1 MTTYSGFLDNVFG
14 GVTNPKGNLGDW
26 QHAARFFTDE
36 SLKYS
41 PKTKFLYH
49 VTFYFTR
56 EAQSSS
62 PLLQTYQ
69 NQIGMLVR
77 NADLPQFSANVETKN
92 QYNRKKQVQT
102 NIEYNPINIEF
113 HDDNFGITTQL
124 LESYFKYYYA
134 DSNNTL
140 SSGAYGNRR
149 EGDTLYAGADRNR
162 FSHGLDNDTP
172 VNPFFDRIEIAQM
185 SRKTYTKYTLVN
197 PIISDWSH
205 DSVDYSNSSETM
217 SNSIT
222 VNYETV
228 LYDRGQVEA
237 GANGDPTGF
246 GREDNYDTVPSPI
259 TTLGGSSGGL
269 LDIIGGVGDIA
280 SGNLSALESLIAGRN
295 IVDSVENLSE
305 EGLREE
311 GFNVLRDALG
321 NISTGD
327 ISGIPEIFIPKTQG
341 AGGIENITQ
350 AKESISADI
359 TRSRSQLQEAIG
371 REQTNLSRNQ
381 TQLRQALQQG
391 DSEAVASLE
400 TRIANNE
407 RSIRNFQRQLDS
419 R

>member
-1 MTTYSGFLDNVFG
+1 MTTFSGFLDNVFG

-36 SLKYS
+36 SFKYS

-49 VTFYFTR
+49 VTFYFTT

-92 QYNRKKQVQT
+92 QYNRKKQIQT
-102 NIEYNPINIEF
+102 NIEYNPINIDF

-134 DSNNTL
+134 DSNNPL

-162 FSHGLDNDTP
+162 FSHGLDNNTP

-197 PIISDWSH
+197 PIISDWQH

-217 SNSIT
+217 TNSIT

-269 LDIIGGVGDIA
+269 LDAIGGVGDIA
-280 SGNLSALESLIAGRN
+280 SGNLSVLESLVAGTNIAS
-295 IVDSVENLSE
+295 SVENLSE

-311 GFNVLRDALG
+311 GFNVIREALG
-321 NISTGD
+321 NVSSGD
-327 ISGIPEIFIPKTQG
+327 VSGIPEIFIPKTQG
-341 AGGIENITQ
+341 TGGIDTITQ
-350 AKESISADI
+350 AQESISADF
-359 TRSRSQLQEAIG
+359 TRSRGELQSAISTEQSQLQ
-371 REQTNLSRNQ
+371 RNQ

-391 DSEAVASLE
+391 DSQTVSSLE
-400 TRIANNE
+400 TRIQNNE
-407 RSIRNFQRQLDS
+407 RSIRNYQRQLDN